1 MYFHDERRVI
11 LKLEIGPTENPGG
24 YHEKKIGNSE
34 WSLPVSGATAIEIAA
49 EAGFEGMQIGEAGGR
64 LAAFPLNNQKVQES
78 YNQVALKYGIQ
89 LHSLNLGAL
98 LSEGTLNYPPDSS
111 CGLASP

>member
-1 MYFHDERRVI
+1 MKR
-11 LKLEIGPTENPGG
+11 KLGIC
-24 YHEKKIGNSE
+24 E

-78 YNQVALKYGIQ
+78 YNQAALKYGIKLHFFELRRAFVRRNSQ
-89 LHSLNLGAL
+89 LSAGLVLR
-98 LSEGTLNYPPDSS
+98 PS
-111 CGLASP
+111 CHREFDKGI

>member
-1 MYFHDERRVI
+1 MKR
-11 LKLEIGPTENPGG
+11 KLGIC
-24 YHEKKIGNSE
+24 E

-78 YNQVALKYGIQ
+78 YNRRSEIRIK

-98 LSEGTLNYPPDSS
+98 LSDELSIIRRTR
-111 CGLASP
+111 LAAGMQ